1 MPAAAPQVRRLPPS
15 PQARYAVAVL
25 APLVV
30 VLLTKV
36 VQQLIQPNIAPA
48 FSIAV
53 AVAALYGGWGPAIVA
68 SLLGAIAFLLFPQT
82 IAGPEGLVRIIQFAI
97 IATALSWIA
106 GAVYRQRW
114 LAMGQLEENDRL
126 RDIAERAA
134 HESEEAAIRAEQ
146 AMSVAEEEAMNAQQA
161 AHEAAVA
168 LEARRASERALR
180 ESEAALSDFFDT
192 ASTGLHLM
200 GEDGTILRAN
210 QAELA
215 MLGYERDE
223 YVGHHVAEF
232 HVDSAAIE
240 DILRRLR
247 SGERITRYPARMR
260 RKDGVVIDVS
270 IDSSV
275 YFADGRFQHA
285 RAFTRDVTLEKQ
297 LYEATA
303 RFTAIV
309 AQSSD
314 AIIGKTLEG
323 VITSWNPAAERIF
336 GYTAEEMVGQSIFKL
351 LPEELHGA
359 ERDLL
364 ARLQRGETVA
374 FAESERIRK
383 DGGRVFI
390 SLSVSPIRDASGA
403 IIGAASIKRD
413 VTEQRLA
420 AERLRDMQRLRA
432 VGQLAGGVA
441 HEANNQ
447 MLVVLGAA
455 HFLLKRADLPPTV
468 REDLQHIHQAAERTA
483 AITQQLLAFGRRQVL
498 RLEDV
503 DLNRVVQGFEQV
515 LRRTLS
521 EQHDL
526 VLRLGLPAGTM
537 LRADPGQL
545 EQVVLNLT
553 LNARD
558 AMPAGGKLTITT
570 SLAETDVLE
579 LPLPVQGEPG
589 RFARLVVED
598 TGRGMDTETLARAF
612 EPFFTTKPVGEGTG
626 LGLSVVDGIINQ
638 MGGFLRVSSR
648 PGLGTR
654 FSLYFPIV
662 TIPVEVA
669 PETREFAPSGGGR
682 VVLVVEDA
690 PTVRLMAGRA
700 LAEAG
705 YTVLEAGDGVE
716 ALDMIRSH
724 TGPLD
729 LVITDLGLPS
739 MSGQDVARCLREERP
754 NLPVLFMSGYGE
766 TESVTPYIQKPFS
779 PDELVRRAGALLA
792 TGTAVP
798 S

>member
-1 MPAAAPQVRRLPPS
+1 
-15 PQARYAVAVL
+15 VAIL
-25 APLVV
+25 APVAI

-36 VQQLIQPNIAPA
+36 IQQLIEPKLAPA
-48 FSIAV
+48 LSIAV
-53 AVAALYGGWGPAIVA
+53 AIAALYGGWGPALVA
-68 SLLGAIAFLLFPQT
+68 SLLGAASYLLFPEIT
-82 IAGPEGLVRIIQFAI
+82 RGPEGLVRIIQFAV
-97 IATALSWIA
+97 IAATLSWIA

-134 HESEEAAIRAEQ
+134 HESEEAAMRAEQ
-146 AMSVAEEEAMNAQQA
+146 AMSVAEEEAVNAQQA
-161 AHEAAVA
+161 AHEAALA
-168 LEARRASERALR
+168 LEAKRATERTLR
-180 ESEAALSDFFDT
+180 ESEAALTDFFDT
-192 ASTGLHLM
+192 ASTGLHWM

-210 QAELA
+210 QAELD
-215 MLGYERDE
+215 MLGYGHDE
-223 YVGHHVAEF
+223 YVGHHVTEF
-232 HVDSAAIE
+232 HVDRAAVE
-240 DILRRLR
+240 DMLRRLR
-247 SGERITRYPARMR
+247 SGERVTRHPARMR
-260 RKDGVVIDVS
+260 RKDGAVIDVS
-270 IDSSV
+270 VDSSV
-275 YFADGRFQHA
+275 YFANGRFQHA
-285 RAFTRDVTLEKQ
+285 RTFTRDVTLEKK

-303 RFTAIV
+303 RFGAIV
-309 AQSSD
+309 SQSSD

-336 GYTAEEMVGQSIFKL
+336 GYTAEEMVGQSIFRL
-351 LPEELHGA
+351 VPEELHGS
-359 ERDLL
+359 EHDLL

-374 FAESERIRK
+374 FAETERVRK
-383 DGGRVFI
+383 DGGRIWI

-455 HFLLKRADLPPTV
+455 HFLLKRADLPSSV

-503 DLNRVVQGFEQV
+503 DLNRVLQGFEPV

-521 EQHDL
+521 EQHEL
-526 VLRLGLPAGTM
+526 VLRLGLPTGTM

-545 EQVVLNLT
+545 EQVLLNLA

-558 AMPAGGKLTITT
+558 AMPVRGKLTITT
-570 SLAETDVLE
+570 SLAEGDVVE
-579 LPLPVQGEPG
+579 APHHIPG
-589 RFARLVVED
+589 GPNHYARLGVED
-598 TGRGMDTETLARAF
+598 TGRGMDPETLARAF

-626 LGLSVVDGIINQ
+626 LGLSVVDGIVNQ

-654 FSLYFPIV
+654 FSLYFPVV
-662 TIPVEVA
+662 TVPVETE
-669 PETREFAPSGGGR
+669 PETREFGPAGGGR

-705 YTVLEAGDGVE
+705 YSVLEAGDGVE
-716 ALDMIRSH
+716 ALDMIRSRA
-724 TGPLD
+724 GPLD

-739 MSGQDVARCLREERP
+739 MNGQDLARCLRDERP
-754 NLPVLFMSGYGE
+754 NLPVLFMSGYGDA
-766 TESVTPYIQKPFS
+766 ESVTPYLQKPFS
-779 PDELVRRAGALLA
+779 PDELVRRAGALLGS
-792 TGTAVP
+792 GTAIRG
-798 S
+798 

>member
-1 MPAAAPQVRRLPPS
+1 
-15 PQARYAVAVL
+15 VAIL
-25 APLVV
+25 APLFII
-30 VLLTKV
+30 LLTKAI
-36 VQQLIQPNIAPA
+36 QQVIQPNLAPA

-68 SLLGAIAFLLFPQT
+68 SLLSAAGFLLFPQ
-82 IAGPEGLVRIIQFAI
+82 IMHGPDGLVRLIQFTV
-97 IATALSWIA
+97 IAATLSGIA

-114 LAMGQLEENDRL
+114 LAIGQLEENDRL
-126 RDIAERAA
+126 RDVAERAA
-134 HESEEAAIRAEQ
+134 RESEEAALRAEQ
-146 AMSVAEEEAMNAQQA
+146 AMSVAEEETVNAQQA
-161 AHEAAVA
+161 AHEAATA
-168 LEARRASERALR
+168 LEARRAIERTLR
-180 ESEAALSDFFDT
+180 ESEAALTDFFDT
-192 ASTGLHLM
+192 ASTGLHWM
-200 GEDGTILRAN
+200 AEDGTILRAN
-210 QAELA
+210 QAELT

-223 YVGHHVAEF
+223 YVGHHIAEF
-232 HVDSAAIE
+232 HVDGAAVE
-240 DILRRLR
+240 DLLRRLR
-247 SGERITRYPARMR
+247 AGERVTRFPARMR
-260 RKDGVVIDVS
+260 RKDSSVIDVS

-285 RAFTRDVTLEKQ
+285 SAFTRDVTFEKQ

-351 LPEELHGA
+351 LPEELHGS

-364 ARLQRGETVA
+364 ERLQRGETVG
-374 FAESERIRK
+374 FAEAERIRK
-383 DGGRVFI
+383 DGGRIWI
-390 SLSVSPIRDASGA
+390 SLSVSPIRDASGT

-413 VTEQRLA
+413 VTEQRVA

-455 HFLLKRADLPPTV
+455 HFLLKRADLPAAV

-503 DLNRVVQGFEQV
+503 DLNRVVQGFEPV

-521 EQHDL
+521 EQHEL
-526 VLRLGLPAGTM
+526 VLRLGLPGGTM

-545 EQVVLNLT
+545 EQVLLNLA

-558 AMPAGGKLTITT
+558 AMPGKGKLSIAT
-570 SLAETDVLE
+570 SIVEGDIHESPPIVHSG
-579 LPLPVQGEPG
+579 PV
-589 RFARLVVED
+589 RYARLVVED
-598 TGRGMDTETLARAF
+598 TGRGMDPETLARAF

-626 LGLSVVDGIINQ
+626 LGLSVVDGIVNQ

-648 PGLGTR
+648 PGLGSR
-654 FSLYFPIV
+654 FSLYFPLA
-662 TIPVEVA
+662 TIPADIE
-669 PETREFAPSGGGR
+669 PETHEFAPAGGGR

-705 YTVLEAGDGVE
+705 YTVLESGDGAE
-716 ALDMIRSH
+716 ALDMIRSR

-739 MSGQDVARCLREERP
+739 MNGQDLARCLRQERP
-754 NLPVLFMSGYGE
+754 NLPVLFMSGYGD
-766 TESVTPYIQKPFS
+766 TESVSPYIQKPFS
-779 PDELVRRAGALLA
+779 PDELVRRAGALLGS
-792 TGTAVP
+792 GTTIQA
-798 S
+798 